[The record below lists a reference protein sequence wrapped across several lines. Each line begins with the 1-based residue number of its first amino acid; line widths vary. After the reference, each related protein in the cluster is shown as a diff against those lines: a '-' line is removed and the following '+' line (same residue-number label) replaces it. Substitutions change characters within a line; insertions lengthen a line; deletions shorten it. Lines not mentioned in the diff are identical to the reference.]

1 MLRKKADRLD
11 DYARKIQKLWR
22 RYKNAKSCTPK
33 LENHKPSFSRSSNE
47 GIYDDFSEEMEP
59 VQMISSRRN
68 SSEADYIKTTRDKD
82 QEIVGK
88 DMQPKDGGYCN
99 TGSIRFR
106 DVMADTSRTL
116 INL

>member
-1 MLRKKADRLD
+1 
-11 DYARKIQKLWR
+11 
-22 RYKNAKSCTPK
+22 
-33 LENHKPSFSRSSNE
+33 
-47 GIYDDFSEEMEP
+47 
-59 VQMISSRRN
+59 MISSRRN

-82 QEIVGK
+82 QDMSSK
-88 DMQPKDGGYCN
+88 DVQPKEGAYCN